1 MARGV
6 PDNVRRQVEADLV
19 KGVRHKEISATR
31 GVSIGYVSK
40 VRGKMKNL
48 PERAPETNRKIAA
61 LIKKLARLQRPVM
74 HEGYCK
80 RCYWGKNTGSKIT
93 CFWQECKK
101 GWPV

>member
-6 PDNVRRQVEADLV
+6 PDNVRRQVEADLI
-19 KGVRHKEISATR
+19 KGVKHKEISATR

-61 LIKKLARLQRPVM
+61 LIKELARLQRPVLQ
-74 HEGYCK
+74 EGYCK
-80 RCYWGKNTGSKIT
+80 RCYWGKNTGRKIT

>member
-6 PDNVRRQVEADLV
+6 PDNVRRQVAADLI
-19 KGVRHKEISATR
+19 KGVKHKEISAAR

-40 VRGKMKNL
+40 IRKSLPKPPPEKRG
-48 PERAPETNRKIAA
+48 ETVA
-61 LIKKLARLQRPVM
+61 LIKELARLQRPVV

-80 RCYWGKNTGSKIT
+80 GCYWGKNTGSKIT
-93 CFWQECKK
+93 CFWRECKK